1 VRRNTAAFSARISA
15 ALTARGIEHTVSS
28 TKYGD
33 DSITIDRTSMVQ
45 QCEAPDEQSAY
56 DAVLAYVQEVCG
68 ETAYVTW
75 AGRTDDYLGVEIY
88 AKDPT

>member
-1 VRRNTAAFSARISA
+1 MRLNTAAFSARVSE
-15 ALTARGIEHTVSS
+15 ALTARGIGHAVFS

-33 DSITIDRTSMVQ
+33 DLITIDRTSMVQ
-45 QCEAPDEQSAY
+45 QCKALDEQSAY
-56 DAVLAYVQEVCG
+56 DAVLAYVQEICG
-68 ETAYVTW
+68 ETTYVTW